1 MNSNIVE
8 LLEVL
13 GLDADG
19 DPAGGGIGVEGA
31 VVGVTG
37 GLGIQCSKVGCTSVG
52 FLRKDDIMRHELQE
66 AAHLGNSNTPRAEE
80 GHEEASGIPRAERQG
95 ARRP

>member
-1 MNSNIVE
+1 MLMVTPPVE
-8 LLEVL
+8 
-13 GLDADG
+13 GF
-19 DPAGGGIGVEGA
+19 GVEGA

-66 AAHLGNSNTPRAEE
+66 PVHFGDGGAA
-80 GHEEASGIPRAERQG
+80 
-95 ARRP
+95 